1 MSARLERL
9 AELGL
14 HLPEVPAPV
23 AAYIPAVRT
32 GNLVYIAGQLPF
44 VEGKLLLTGKVG
56 VDVSV
61 EQAHGLAQRAAL
73 NGIAAASAI
82 LPNGIEDIV
91 RIVRVSGFVACPP
104 EFTKAPAVIN
114 GASELLGHVLG
125 EAGVHARIAIGVAVL
140 PLDAPVEIEFIA
152 EVAS

>member
-14 HLPEVPAPV
+14 HLPEVSAPL
-23 AAYIPAVRT
+23 AAYVPAVRT
-32 GNLVYIAGQLPF
+32 GNLVYVAGQLPF
-44 VEGKLLLTGKVG
+44 ADGKLVLSGKVG
-56 VDVSV
+56 IDVSV

-73 NGIAAASAI
+73 NAIAAASSI

-91 RIVRVSGFVACPP
+91 RIVRVTGFVACPP
-104 EFTKAPAVIN
+104 EFINQPAVIN
-114 GASELLGHVLG
+114 GASELLKHVFG
-125 EAGVHARIAIGVAVL
+125 DAGVHARIAIGVAVL

-152 EVAS
+152 EVA